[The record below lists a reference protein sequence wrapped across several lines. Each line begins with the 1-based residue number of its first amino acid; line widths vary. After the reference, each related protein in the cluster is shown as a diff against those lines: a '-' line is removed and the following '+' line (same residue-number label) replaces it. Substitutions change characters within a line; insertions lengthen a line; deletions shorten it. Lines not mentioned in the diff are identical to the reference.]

1 MTTIS
6 RQILLSASLAI
17 ALVAPVASV
26 RAEDWPTRN
35 VSAIIP
41 LPPGVASDLTA
52 RVVFDQVARQVG
64 QTFVVENRPGAGGI
78 IGANAVAKS
87 PPDGYTLLVYG
98 ALASAS
104 ALYAKLP
111 FDTLQ
116 DFAPVVPFGQQ
127 PLAVVAVPGR
137 FKDLRDLIAQAKA
150 KPGGL
155 NYGSAGVGSASHF
168 GAERLITSAGIE
180 VQHIPFKGGEY
191 FTELIA
197 GRVDFTIGPLATL
210 IGFIRDHKVVALA
223 VSARQRSLLLPEVPT
238 LIEAGLSS
246 DAIYPFYSPIFV
258 PAKTP
263 RTIVDKLHDEVTKA
277 LAVAAVHERLL
288 TIGME
293 PMPMSVAEFDAF
305 FRDDVAGNLAL
316 IQAAKIPK
324 QQ

>member
-1 MTTIS
+1 MTAIS
-6 RQILLSASLAI
+6 RQILLTVSLAL
-17 ALVAPVASV
+17 ALVAPV
-26 RAEDWPTRN
+26 RAEEWPTRN
-35 VSAIIP
+35 VSVVIP

-87 PPDGYTLLVYG
+87 LPDGSTLLVYG
-98 ALASAS
+98 ALASAN

-111 FDTLQ
+111 FDTLH

-127 PLAVVAVPGR
+127 PLAVVAAPGR

-180 VQHIPFKGGEY
+180 VQHIPFRGGEY

-223 VSARQRSLLLPEVPT
+223 VSANQRSLLLPEVPT

-246 DAIYPFYSPIFV
+246 DSIYPFYSPLFV

-263 RTIVDKLHDEVTKA
+263 RTVVDKLHDEVTKA
-277 LAVAAVHERLL
+277 LAVPAVHDRLL

-293 PMPMSVAEFDAF
+293 PMPMSVAEFETF
-305 FRDDVAGNLAL
+305 FRDDVATNLAL
-316 IQAAKIPK
+316 VQAAKIPK
-324 QQ
+324 QE